1 MAFKFKVKKRPNLA
15 QAVAGAFTQGAVQGG
30 QAALQKMIKDREDL
44 KQQSTKELNT
54 FNNLAA
60 GLVQTPKNRQA
71 IVNGRLAV
79 MKGSPAL
86 ETFEALD
93 IGNLDYQT
101 EKEKED
107 AFAKAVALGESA
119 EEVKAKERTSFAT
132 ISKDPEIVA
141 EEIKTMQSR
150 FDPIT
155 GEREVITPKPPES
168 VVKQRIKE
176 GEPRIEQKYPAYNIA
191 TGETLKATEGEVE
204 GDSNLQFGTPPSKKE
219 TKKYVSYNVKTNEVL
234 QSTEDEVESNPDLA
248 FGTPDRPTPL
258 KKYQAFKRDTGE
270 IIMATE
276 REVESDPNKAFGT
289 PKSIKTKKAKNLRT
303 GKPQFVTEEE
313 IQKSSGNLVP
323 YINQPAFINLLE
335 DIPEGATVVPNQVI
349 KERTVSDALSGAIQL
364 APGDSITDKDLGT
377 FIFKGGD
384 QNDLSNYDMPEI
396 N

>member
-30 QAALQKMIKDREDL
+30 QAALQKMIQDREDL
-44 KQQSTKELNT
+44 KQKSTKELNT

-119 EEVKAKERTSFAT
+119 EEVKAKERTSFAAL
-132 ISKDPEIVA
+132 SKDPEIVA
-141 EEIKTMQSR
+141 AEIKARQSMV
-150 FDPIT
+150 DPIT
-155 GEREVITPKPPES
+155 GERVEITPKPPES
-168 VVKQRIKE
+168 VVEQRIKE
-176 GEPRIEQKYPAYNIA
+176 AEPTIEQKYPAYNIA

-335 DIPEGATVVPNQVI
+335 DIPEGTTLSTNQVI
-349 KERTVSDALSGAIQL
+349 RERKLSDALSGAIQL
-364 APGDSITDKDLGT
+364 SIGDTIVDPSLGELMY
-377 FIFKGGD
+377 IGGD
-384 QNDLSNYDMPEI
+384 QSNPDSYEVPKKK
-396 N
+396 